1 MSKVPRVA
9 WNEYLNIIRTKAF
22 LISLVLMPVLMG
34 GAIAVQALLQD
45 KVDLSARRFAVV
57 DESGGLLVALQ
68 RAADTRNSHG
78 IYSRDGGRK
87 QVRPRFEPEAAENDA
102 ERLSGRVRSGEIFA
116 YVIIGA
122 GVIAGDGE
130 VAYHTGTPTYQDL
143 PKWIREVLTAEVLR
157 RRFEGR
163 GISQE
168 LVRKLNRPVP
178 LVQYGLAEVTETG
191 EIREAEKVNKLLT
204 FAVPAGA
211 MFLLFMLVMMAAPAL
226 LNNVLEE
233 KMQRI
238 SEVLISSV
246 SPFELFLG
254 KLLGTVLVSWT
265 LSVLYLGGIT
275 YVLHYFGLA
284 DSVPTSLYLW
294 FLFWQ
299 FLALMI
305 FGSIFSGIGAAC
317 SELRDAQS
325 MMMPAMLLVMIPM
338 FTWITVLRQPES
350 PFAVGMSL
358 LPPCTPFLMML
369 RLAVPPGPQAWEI
382 VVAVVLTLAFTLAC
396 VWAAGK
402 VFRIGILAQG
412 QAPSFRRLLRWV
424 FSS

>member
-1 MSKVPRVA
+1 MTKIPRVA

-34 GAIAVQALLQD
+34 GAIAVQALLKD
-45 KVDLSARRFAVV
+45 KVDLSDRRFAVV
-57 DESGGLLVALQ
+57 DESGRLLPALR
-68 RAADTRNSHG
+68 RAADARNTRG
-78 IYSRDGGRK
+78 IYAGGEDRK
-87 QVRPRFEPEAAENDA
+87 QVRPRFRPEAAEKDA
-102 ERLSGRVRSGEIFA
+102 ERLSVRVRSGELFA
-116 YVIIGA
+116 YLIIGPK
-122 GVIAGDGE
+122 VIEGE
-130 VAYHTGTPTYQDL
+130 GEAAYHTETPTYREL
-143 PKWIREVLTAEVLR
+143 PDWIGAVLTAEVLR

-163 GISQE
+163 GIDQE

-178 LVQYGLAEVTETG
+178 VVHYGLAEVTETG
-191 EIREAEKVNKLLT
+191 EVREAEKVNEALT
-204 FAVPAGA
+204 FGVPFVS
-211 MFLLFMLVMMAAPAL
+211 MLLLFMLVMMSAPAL

-238 SEVLISSV
+238 AEVLISSV

-254 KLLGTVLVSWT
+254 KLLGSALVSWT
-265 LSVLYLGGIT
+265 LAVLYLGGIT
-275 YVLHYFGLA
+275 YVLHSFGLA
-284 DSVPTSLYLW
+284 DSVPASLYLW

-325 MMMPAMLLVMIPM
+325 LMMPAMILVMIPM
-338 FTWITVLRQPES
+338 FTWFTVLEQPGS
-350 PFAVGMSL
+350 SFAVGMSL
-358 LPPCTPFLMML
+358 FPPCTPFLMML
-369 RLAVPPGPQAWEI
+369 RLAVPPGPEVWEL
-382 VVAVVLTLAFTLAC
+382 VVAVLLTVAFTLAC

-412 QAPSFRRLLRWV
+412 QAPSFRRLLGWV